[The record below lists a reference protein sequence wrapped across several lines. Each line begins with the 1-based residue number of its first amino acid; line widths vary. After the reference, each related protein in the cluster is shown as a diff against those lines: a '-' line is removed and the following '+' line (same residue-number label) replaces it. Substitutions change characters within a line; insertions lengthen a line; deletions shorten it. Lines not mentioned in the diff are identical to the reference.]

1 MRKGVQQNLVKEFF
15 EYILSILKSRLFVL
29 GIIVVL
35 LFSVLMIRIFNVQIV
50 NGEYYLE
57 NYIQMAEREV
67 LTSGTR
73 GIIYDRN
80 GEVLAYNKL
89 AYAIEIEDDI
99 SDSTEN
105 KDKKLNEIISETIN
119 IITSNGD
126 TLINDFPIIL
136 NTNNEFEFSVSSDNE
151 RLRFLRDIYGKKSIS
166 ELDTKK
172 ETLSTSTADDVM
184 KYLCGEKM
192 FDISDEYDKA
202 EQIKIAMVRY
212 NLSLN
217 RFQKYIST
225 KIASNVSEET
235 VAAIYEAQA
244 ELKGVTVSEE
254 TVRVYNDS
262 VYFAHILGYTGT
274 ISEDQLAELNS
285 DGGSYISSD
294 VVGKSGIEK
303 EMESYLQGT
312 KGKSTIFVDNTGRI
326 LENVSKT
333 DAKAGNDVYLTLD
346 AKLQKAGY
354 TILEQ
359 KLAGILYSKI
369 VNYDV
374 TPSEDMK
381 TIPIPVKDVY
391 YQIINNN
398 VVDLNKFGLESA
410 SDNEKNIY
418 AKFAAK
424 QSGVI
429 NWVYSELTTDTPEAL
444 SALPEENN
452 TYLSYIYTKLAD
464 TEGIINKKA
473 IDSEDETYQ
482 KWTNE
487 TISLREFLLYAISK
501 NWINTSKIFDSSEV
515 KYSDTDEIYNKLV
528 EHIYNSLPT
537 DTGFSKKIYYYLIY
551 SGSISGNQ
559 VCMLLYDQNVL
570 EYDEAAYTALR
581 SGSSAFEFIREQIKQ
596 IKITPA
602 QLALDPCSG
611 SLVVIDTNSGDVL
624 ALVTYP
630 SYDNNKLS
638 GSVDA
643 VYWKQLNSDLSLPL
657 YNRATQTRT
666 APGSTFKML
675 SAITGLEEGYLT
687 PGRTITDLGEFKK
700 ITPSPKCWRYPG
712 NHGSINVSQALE
724 HSCNYFFYEVGY
736 ELSID
741 EHGGFSSDLGLSKLK
756 KYGVQLGLTTKSG
769 VEIEENEPLFST
781 DNSVRSAIGQGSNSF
796 ANIQLARYVNTVAN
810 SGHNYQLT
818 LLNKV
823 IDTDGNLIKQYEPT
837 LTNTTNFS
845 QSTWDAVHYGMRLV
859 ITGGTAK
866 GTFNGFQINVAGKSG
881 TAQENKLRSNHSV
894 FVAYAPYENP
904 EIALSVLIPN
914 GESSGYTA
922 EVVRDTIKYYY
933 GLTTDE
939 ELYGG
944 IASIPTSGVTND

>member
-274 ISEDQLAELNS
+274 ISEDQLAELNP

-418 AKFAAK
+418 AKFVAK

-464 TEGIINKKA
+464 TDGIINKKA
-473 IDSEDETYQ
+473 IDSEDEIYQ

-611 SLVVIDTNSGDVL
+611 SLVVTDTNSGDVL

>member
-73 GIIYDRN
+73 GLIYDRN

-99 SDSTEN
+99 SDSTED
-105 KDKKLNEIISETIN
+105 KDKKLNEIISKTIN

-285 DGGSYISSD
+285 DGGNYISSD

-398 VVDLNKFGLESA
+398 VVDLNKFGLDSA
-410 SDNEKNIY
+410 SDNEKKIY
-418 AKFAAK
+418 SKFVAK
-424 QSGVI
+424 QSDVI

-611 SLVVIDTNSGDVL
+611 SLVVTDTDTGDVL

-724 HSCNYFFYEVGY
+724 YSCNYFFYEVGY

-756 KYGVQLGLTTKSG
+756 KYGAQLGLTTKSG

-823 IDTDGNLIKQYEPT
+823 TDTDGNLVKQYEPT

-866 GTFNGFQINVAGKSG
+866 ATFNGFQISVAGKSG

>member
-398 VVDLNKFGLESA
+398 VVDLNKFGMESA

-418 AKFAAK
+418 AKFVAK

-473 IDSEDETYQ
+473 IDSEDEIYQ

-611 SLVVIDTNSGDVL
+611 SLVVTDTNSGDVL

>member
-333 DAKAGNDVYLTLD
+333 DAKAGDDVYLTLD

-418 AKFAAK
+418 AKFVAK

-473 IDSEDETYQ
+473 IDSEDEIYQ

-501 NWINTSKIFDSSEV
+501 NWINTSKIFDSSEI

-611 SLVVIDTNSGDVL
+611 SLVVTDTNSGDVL

>member
-1 MRKGVQQNLVKEFF
+1 MVKEFF

-235 VAAIYEAQA
+235 VAAVYEAQA

-418 AKFAAK
+418 AKFVAK

-611 SLVVIDTNSGDVL
+611 SLVVTDTNSGDVL

-933 GLTTDE
+933 ELTTDE

>member
-235 VAAIYEAQA
+235 VAAVYEAQA

-515 KYSDTDEIYNKLV
+515 KYSDTDEIYNKLA

-611 SLVVIDTNSGDVL
+611 SLVVTDTNSGDVL

-643 VYWKQLNSDLSLPL
+643 VYWKQINSDLSLPL

>member
-1 MRKGVQQNLVKEFF
+1 MVRDLL

-29 GIIVVL
+29 FLIVIA
-35 LFSVLMIRIFNVQIV
+35 LFSVLMIRVFKLQIV
-50 NGEYYLE
+50 NEQYYLD
-57 NYIQMAEREV
+57 NFIQIAEKEV
-67 LTSGTR
+67 TTSGTR
-73 GIIYDRN
+73 GLIYDRN
-80 GEVLAYNKL
+80 GKLLAYNKL
-89 AYAIEIEDDI
+89 AYAVEIEDDLK
-99 SDSTEN
+99 SSSEKNDE
-105 KDKKLNEIISETIN
+105 LNEIIAKTVD
-119 IITSNGD
+119 IIISNGD
-126 TLINDFPIIL
+126 NVINNFSIIL
-136 NTNNEFEFSVSSDNE
+136 NTNGEYEYMVSSE
-151 RLRFLRDIYGKKSIS
+151 RAKLGFLRDIYGKKTIE
-166 ELDTKK
+166 ELDTDEKI
-172 ETLSTSTADDVM
+172 LSASTAEEVM
-184 KYLCGEKM
+184 DFICSEDK
-192 FDISDEYDKA
+192 FDISDDYSK
-202 EQIKIAMVRY
+202 QQKLYIAMIRY

-217 RFQKYIST
+217 SYQKYIAT
-225 KIASNVSEET
+225 KIASNVSENT
-235 VAAIYEAQA
+235 VVAIYEAA
-244 ELKGVTVSEE
+244 SELKGVSIVDE
-254 TVRVYNDS
+254 TIRVYNDS
-262 VYFAHILGYTGT
+262 IYFSHIIGYTGT
-274 ISEDQLAELNS
+274 VSEEQLAELNAN
-285 DGGSYISSD
+285 GGNYDISD
-294 VVGKSGIEK
+294 VVGKSGIESV
-303 EMESYLQGT
+303 MESELQGT
-312 KGKSTIFVDNTGRI
+312 KGNQTILTSSTGNVLEVVDSTEAKS
-326 LENVSKT
+326 
-333 DAKAGNDVYLTLD
+333 GNNIYLTLD
-346 AKLQKAGY
+346 ARLQKAGY

-359 KLAGILYSKI
+359 KLAGIIYSKL

-398 VVDLNKFGLESA
+398 VVDLNKFGLDSA

-418 AKFAAK
+418 SKFVAK
-424 QSGVI
+424 QSDVI

-611 SLVVIDTNSGDVL
+611 SLVVTDTDTGDVL

-724 HSCNYFFYEVGY
+724 YSCNYFFYEVGY

-756 KYGVQLGLTTKSG
+756 KYGAQLGLTTKSG

-823 IDTDGNLIKQYEPT
+823 TDTDGNLVKQYEPT

-866 GTFNGFQINVAGKSG
+866 ATFNGFQISVAGKSG

>member
-611 SLVVIDTNSGDVL
+611 SLVVTDTNSGDVL

-724 HSCNYFFYEVGY
+724 YSCNYFFYEVGY

-741 EHGGFSSDLGLSKLK
+741 EHGGFSSDLGLSKFK
-756 KYGVQLGLTTKSG
+756 KYGAQLGLTTKSG

-866 GTFNGFQINVAGKSG
+866 ATFNGFQINVAGKSG

>member
-244 ELKGVTVSEE
+244 ELKGVTVSEQ

-611 SLVVIDTNSGDVL
+611 SLVVTDTNSGDVL

>member
-73 GIIYDRN
+73 GLIYDRN

-99 SDSTEN
+99 SDSTED
-105 KDKKLNEIISETIN
+105 KDKKLNEIISKTIN

-184 KYLCGEKM
+184 KYLCGKKM

-285 DGGSYISSD
+285 DGGNYISSD

-398 VVDLNKFGLESA
+398 VVDLNKFGLDSA

-418 AKFAAK
+418 SKFVAK
-424 QSGVI
+424 QSDVI

-611 SLVVIDTNSGDVL
+611 SLVVTDTDTGDVL

-724 HSCNYFFYEVGY
+724 YSCNYFFYEVGY

-756 KYGVQLGLTTKSG
+756 KYGAQLGLTTKSG

-823 IDTDGNLIKQYEPT
+823 TDTDGNLVKQYEPT

-866 GTFNGFQINVAGKSG
+866 ATFNGFQISVAGKSG

>member
-1 MRKGVQQNLVKEFF
+1 MRKGVQQNLDKEFF

-611 SLVVIDTNSGDVL
+611 SLVVTDTNSGDVL

>member
-418 AKFAAK
+418 AKFVAK

-611 SLVVIDTNSGDVL
+611 SLVVTDTNSGDVL

-724 HSCNYFFYEVGY
+724 YSCNYFFYEVGY

-756 KYGVQLGLTTKSG
+756 KYGAQLGLTTKSG

-866 GTFNGFQINVAGKSG
+866 ATFNGFQINVAGKSG

>member
-151 RLRFLRDIYGKKSIS
+151 RLRFLRDIYGKKSTS

-473 IDSEDETYQ
+473 IDSEDEIYQ

-611 SLVVIDTNSGDVL
+611 SLVVTDTNSGDVL